1 MINLTSSGGTIT
13 FAFDNN
19 SGYLQNGTI
28 EVPVNSLSLIV
39 DGSDMVTF
47 KKANSNDVFV
57 SALASD
63 FGMSKAQL
71 ISFYK
76 NNMVD
81 SFINADEAQ
90 SMIDESIS
98 GKADYSA
105 ATVNISEDVTTT
117 GRSRY
122 EQFNID
128 YSNNVY
134 YISASFDEGIEAYSI
149 GLKDSPSGNTI
160 WVEQS
165 TSAGETDSYIFTKN
179 SSSFVLTTKGSYKIT
194 SVTLLPESDYVSY
207 AYIASNNVE
216 KAVSTVITDEIE
228 PALSAKA
235 DTSAVTQSIN
245 EAVSGKASQ
254 SDLETVSGQVAT
266 KQDILSAGTGIDIT
280 NNVISA
286 TGGGGGEGTVSGYT
300 YRNENFKYE
309 YADEFTGPVYI
320 KYDGYSGDSENRW
333 AGRITIANS
342 EWSSTSSDITLVL
355 EDGVIIDVAY
365 YGLHLNVS
373 VENGIAAVTPDSGY
387 YILSYAPMNNFV
399 GYVEKVYSSG
409 NTSDV
414 IENTVYDMLDN
425 LSDGIN
431 AVDIKQAY
439 FGLTKGNL
447 QLTLEKGSAPFG
459 ASVTLGSPT
468 INTEGGKLNT
478 QFATPEES
486 QKTLNTGQWS
496 MCDVGGNNYDSSYD
510 DMTITFNSGYTGGSI
525 SELMYARFINSG
537 GSGTNEYAIIYN
549 VTANTI
555 SYDASL
561 SNYCTITDT
570 VSTDYKIKI
579 TPNTGYRIRSF
590 TNKNC
595 SIAGVDAAD
604 KSDYAIVLI
613 TTTSYI
619 QDGQAVIDDIYS
631 KLAALEARLN
641 NS

>member
-63 FGMSKAQL
+63 FGMTKAQL

-98 GKADYSA
+98 G
-105 ATVNISEDVTTT
+105 
-117 GRSRY
+117 
-122 EQFNID
+122 
-128 YSNNVY
+128 
-134 YISASFDEGIEAYSI
+134 
-149 GLKDSPSGNTI
+149 
-160 WVEQS
+160 
-165 TSAGETDSYIFTKN
+165 
-179 SSSFVLTTKGSYKIT
+179 
-194 SVTLLPESDYVSY
+194 
-207 AYIASNNVE
+207 
-216 KAVSTVITDEIE
+216 
-228 PALSAKA
+228 KA

-300 YRNENFKYE
+300 YKNENFSYK
-309 YADEFTGPVYI
+309 YADAFEGPVYI
-320 KYDGYSGDSENRW
+320 KFDGESGWSGTRYAGSIEFTDSEWR
-333 AGRITIANS
+333 S
-342 EWSSTSSDITLVL
+342 YSDSLTFIID
-355 EDGVIIDVAY
+355 DGVITASSES
-365 YGLHLNVS
+365 YGNLTIS
-373 VENGIAAVTPDSGY
+373 IENGIAAITSNSGY
-387 YILSYAPMNNFV
+387 YILYLELNEFYK

-414 IENTVYDMLDN
+414 VENTVYDMLDN
-425 LSDGIN
+425 LNDGIDAIN
-431 AVDIKQAY
+431 VKRASVSLSDD
-439 FGLTKGNL
+439 GHLNL
-447 QLTLEKGSAPFG
+447 NLEKGNYGFG
-459 ASVTLGSPT
+459 NSVKISSPT

-478 QFATPEES
+478 QFATPEAS
-486 QKTLNTGQWS
+486 QKTLNLGQWN
-496 MCDVGGNNYDSSYD
+496 MCDIHSDYTYNGSYD
-510 DMTITFNSGYTGGSI
+510 DMTITFNSGYTGSGTLEPLYI
-525 SELMYARFINSG
+525 RFYSSG
-537 GSGTNEYAIIYN
+537 GSVTQQISITYN
-549 VTANTI
+549 ITANTI
-555 SYDASL
+555 SYNGSL
-561 SNYCTITDT
+561 SNYCTVTDT
-570 VSTDYKIKI
+570 LSTDYKFKI
-579 TPNTGYRIRSF
+579 TPNSGYRIYGF
-590 TNKNC
+590 TDKNC
-595 SIAGVDAAD
+595 GIAGADAAD
-604 KSDYAIVLI
+604 KSGYPIVLI

-619 QDGQAVIDDIYS
+619 LDGQTVIDDIYS